1 MFISGGGNPL
11 KLIQTRSLRF
21 RLAAFIILIFILLI
35 ALMGANNVIAFREIQ
50 NKIYDSMKENL
61 TIYQNRLNE
70 SFDTTENYLK
80 NFAYDD
86 GDIRIID
93 KYDLSSDQ
101 YFSSIYHVQKSFR
114 SALSIYDMDGFFLYS
129 PTGGTYIEE
138 TQTDTTYDTYKTIQN
153 EVCNRI
159 DLQTLLTSENKAK
172 WFPLNI
178 NGKYYL
184 FRVLQIHGS
193 YIGTWISVKNALQP
207 LVGKELNQSVL
218 MVNDDGT
225 VASDNPPVQTVPLRE
240 LAENTGYQYIKI
252 DDVDNL
258 IVSCRMD
265 FGRLYIISLIP
276 ENQFMMDINKY
287 IPFVIIIFF
296 IAIVLMALLAYI
308 INRWVI
314 HPLTY
319 LNSAIYSLK
328 DGDLDAKIKV
338 DGVCTEF
345 EEVNS
350 AFNEMV
356 SEIKTLKIDV
366 YEEKLSRQQINTQ
379 YLKLQIT
386 PHFLINCL
394 SMAYQLA
401 EINRTDLMK
410 IMLRDLSQYL
420 RYTLS
425 SGQTVSL
432 KQEIMHVENYIELSK
447 VRYPNSITLY
457 ADILPETLHATV
469 IPLLLQSFIENT
481 IKYEV
486 VPGKEI
492 AIHICS
498 SLVQKEDKT
507 FLAVTIWDTG
517 GGFGGKF
524 LERLQDIDQY
534 LKDAAAKHIGI
545 SNVLQRAFLI
555 FGPENCHFHFSNRPE
570 AGAQIDIELPF
581 IPFFIKEEAV

>member
-1 MFISGGGNPL
+1 M
-11 KLIQTRSLRF
+11 KLIQTRSLRS

-35 ALMGANNVIAFREIQ
+35 ALMAANNVIAFREIQ
-50 NKIYDSMKENL
+50 NKIYGSMKETL

-93 KYDLSSDQ
+93 KHDLSSEQ
-101 YFSSIYHVQKSFR
+101 FFSSIYHVQKSFR
-114 SALSIYDMDGFFLYS
+114 SALSIYKMDGFFLYS
-129 PTGGTYIEE
+129 LTGNTYIEE
-138 TQTDTTYDTYKTIQN
+138 TQSDTTYDTYKNIEN
-153 EVCNRI
+153 EICKKM
-159 DLQTLLTSENKAK
+159 DLNTFLTKENKGK

-184 FRVLQIHGS
+184 FRVIQIHNS
-193 YIGTWISVKNALQP
+193 YIGAWISTKNALQP
-207 LVGKELNQSVL
+207 LVGKELTQSVFI
-218 MVNDDGT
+218 VNDNGVIT
-225 VASDNPPVQTVPLRE
+225 IDNPPIETIPLQA
-240 LAENTGYQYIKI
+240 LAEQNKYQYINI
-252 DDVDNL
+252 NNENNL

-265 FGRLYIISLIP
+265 FGNLYIVSLIP
-276 ENQFMMDINKY
+276 ESQFLMDTQKY
-287 IPFVIIIFF
+287 IPLVIIIF
-296 IAIVLMALLAYI
+296 IIVICLMTLLAYI
-308 INRWVI
+308 INRWVL
-314 HPLTY
+314 HPLNF
-319 LNSAIYSLK
+319 LNSAISALK
-328 DGDLDAKIKV
+328 DGNLDAKIKV
-338 DGVCTEF
+338 DGACIEF
-345 EEVNS
+345 EDVNN

-366 YEEKLSRQQINTQ
+366 YEEKLSRQQIHTQ

-401 EINRTDLMK
+401 DLNRTDLMK
-410 IMLRDLSQYL
+410 LMLKDLSQYL

-447 VRYPNSITLY
+447 IRYPNSINLY
-457 ADILPETLHATV
+457 TDFMPETMHATV
-469 IPLLLQSFIENT
+469 IPLLLQSFVENT

-492 AIHICS
+492 AIHIS
-498 SLVQKEDKT
+498 STIIKKETGT
-507 FLAVTIWDTG
+507 FIAITIWDTG
-517 GGFGGKF
+517 CGFSSK
-524 LERLQDIDQY
+524 LLDRLQDIEKY
-534 LKDAAAKHIGI
+534 LKDTTTKHIGI
-545 SNVLQRAFLI
+545 SNVLQRASLI
-555 FGPENCHFHFSNRPE
+555 FGSENCYFYFSNRPG

-581 IPFFIKEEAV
+581 IPIFIKEEVF